1 LLGPG
6 YTDELARLQDAVPPD
21 AFEVIERVLDEDL
34 SKTARA
40 RIARIDPVPVAA
52 ASVAQVH
59 QAWLD
64 DGHKVAL
71 KVQRPEAKWQIER
84 DFAILSFGARLFD
97 KIPALRL
104 LSLPDAV
111 DRFGAALRAQ
121 LDFLVEA
128 QNNRRF
134 AKNFERVQGVDVPEL
149 IDELCTRRV
158 LGMEFIEGV
167 KATQPEKVG
176 GDRVALAKGG
186 AECILKM
193 VFEDGFVHA
202 DLHPGNII
210 LSRDNRVV
218 LLDFG
223 VVTEI
228 PPDLMRPW
236 IQTFLALAQQDG
248 AAAARLFYSY
258 APSVGARVDYAA
270 FERDVVRYFSGLYG
284 KKLHEVEVSD
294 AVSGIMNVLRRH
306 RVQVDSRF
314 TVVNIGMLVAEGL
327 GKQLDPTI
335 DLVPLAMPYLER
347 ALLAAPPARPPAR
360 EPPAPHAVAA

>member
-1 LLGPG
+1 LLEKLP
-6 YTDELARLQDAVPPD
+6 
-21 AFEVIERVLDEDL
+21 
-34 SKTARA
+34 S
-40 RIARIDPVPVAA
+40 
-52 ASVAQVH
+52 
-59 QAWLD
+59 
-64 DGHKVAL
+64 
-71 KVQRPEAKWQIER
+71 
-84 DFAILSFGARLFD
+84 
-97 KIPALRL
+97 LRL
-104 LSLPDAV
+104 LSPLDAV
-111 DRFGAALRAQ
+111 ERFGAALRAQ
-121 LDFLVEA
+121 LDFRVEA
-128 QNNRRF
+128 KNNRRF
-134 AKNFERVQGVDVPEL
+134 AKNFENVAGVDVPEL
-149 IDELCTRRV
+149 IDDLCTRRV

-167 KATQPEKVG
+167 KATEPEKVG
-176 GDRVALAKGG
+176 GNRVALAKGG

-210 LSRDNRVV
+210 LSSDNRVV

-228 PPDLMRPW
+228 PADLMRPW
-236 IQTFLALAQQDG
+236 VQTFLALAQQDG

-270 FERDVVRYFSGLYG
+270 FERDVVRYFQGLYG
-284 KKLHEVEVSD
+284 KKLHEVEVRD

-327 GKQLDPTI
+327 GKQLDPGI

-347 ALLAAPPARPPAR
+347 ALATAPPARPPAR
-360 EPPAPHAVAA
+360 EPPAPAN

>member
-1 LLGPG
+1 
-6 YTDELARLQDAVPPD
+6 
-21 AFEVIERVLDEDL
+21 VLDKL
-34 SKTARA
+34 PW
-40 RIARIDPVPVAA
+40 I
-52 ASVAQVH
+52 
-59 QAWLD
+59 
-64 DGHKVAL
+64 
-71 KVQRPEAKWQIER
+71 
-84 DFAILSFGARLFD
+84 
-97 KIPALRL
+97 RL

-111 DRFGAALRAQ
+111 ERFGAALRAQ
-121 LDFLVEA
+121 LDFVVEA

-134 AKNFERVQGVDVPEL
+134 ARNFASVPRVDVPEL
-149 IDELCTRRV
+149 VDELCTRRV

-167 KATQPEKVG
+167 RATEPEKVG
-176 GDRVALAKGG
+176 GDPVQLAKGG

-210 LSRDNRVV
+210 LSSDNRVV

-236 IQTFLALAQQDG
+236 IETFLALAQQDG

-258 APSVGARVDYAA
+258 APSVGKRVDYAA
-270 FERDVVRYFSGLYG
+270 FERDVVRYFQGLYG
-284 KKLHEVEVSD
+284 KKLSEVEVSE

-306 RVQVDSRF
+306 RIQVDSRF

-347 ALLAAPPARPPAR
+347 ALITAAPARPPAR
-360 EPPAPHAVAA
+360 EPPVFHTAAAA